1 MLLAQGRFW
10 RASMTKGSGCVS
22 LEILKAALPA
32 DLYELR
38 DLKFE
43 VPLSKWNLV
52 VKNVYSGRKLL
63 GGLLL
68 DFAKHKDRVSVAVG
82 NDRLLAELQRIALD
96 ATAAL
101 VEAEALALAAAD
113 AGGE

>member
-10 RASMTKGSGCVS
+10 RASMTKSSGCVS
-22 LEILKAALPA
+22 LEILKGALPE

-43 VPLSKWNLV
+43 VPFAKWNLV
-52 VKNVYSGRKLL
+52 VKNVHSGRKLL

-68 DFAKHKDRVSVAVG
+68 DFAKHKDRVSAAVG
-82 NDRLLAELQRIALD
+82 SDRLLAELQRVVLD
-96 ATAAL
+96 ATTAL
-101 VEAEALALAAAD
+101 IEAEALVLAATEAE
-113 AGGE
+113 GE